1 MIPSSCYIALA
12 NIYFATISLMI
23 QNRNVTWI
31 YMYFCGLMALQY
43 VYRVLIDVMIFPL
56 ITSST
61 GNELMR
67 HTFAHKEAYCNYH
80 NLGFSVYLPIDSRVL
95 NARVVTE
102 RLATNMILHK
112 IFNTK
117 ISNLRNSI
125 FCIVR
130 HKIH

>member
-1 MIPSSCYIALA
+1 MNLHD
-12 NIYFATISLMI
+12 
-23 QNRNVTWI
+23 V
-31 YMYFCGLMALQY
+31 YFCGLMALQY

-67 HTFAHKEAYCNYH
+67 HTFTHKEAYCNYH

-102 RLATNMILHK
+102 RLATNMI
-112 IFNTK
+112 
-117 ISNLRNSI
+117 
-125 FCIVR
+125 
-130 HKIH
+130 